1 MNELVIMKE
10 QQAVT
15 TSLMIAE
22 VFGKNHRDVLKA
34 IDELKEGVAQNFADL
49 FHESSYIHDQN
60 KQSYRMYLM
69 NRDGFSLLVMGFTG
83 KEAMKF
89 KLQYIDA
96 FNRMEKQLTVQ
107 APTTMVE
114 ALEMALISAKEN
126 ELLKIENQEMKPK
139 ALFAD
144 SVASSHTSILVGDLA
159 KILKQN
165 GIDIGQNRLFEE
177 LRQDGF
183 LIRRKGASYN
193 TPTQRS
199 MEMDLFEIIERT
211 HNNPDGSTRITKT
224 TKVTGKGQIYF
235 INRYLKEKGE
245 L

>member
-1 MNELVIMKE
+1 M
-10 QQAVT
+10 
-15 TSLMIAE
+15 
-22 VFGKNHRDVLKA
+22 
-34 IDELKEGVAQNFADL
+34 
-49 FHESSYIHDQN
+49 
-60 KQSYRMYLM
+60 
-69 NRDGFSLLVMGFTG
+69 
-83 KEAMKF
+83 
-89 KLQYIDA
+89 
-96 FNRMEKQLTVQ
+96 
-107 APTTMVE
+107 
-114 ALEMALISAKEN
+114 N
-126 ELLKIENQEMKPK
+126 ELLKISANEERVTVSARDLHRFLEVTERFNNWFERMSQYGLIEEEDFTSVKNFTVVNNGAKRELQDYQLTIDAAKQISMLQRNDKGTEARKYFIQVENDWNSPEKVMARALQYSKREIDTLRIENEEMKPK

-211 HNNPDGSTRITKT
+211 HNNPDGSTKITKT

-235 INRYLKEKGE
+235 INRYLKERGE
-245 L
+245 